1 MEKEKVEVLGMI
13 FDKENM
19 PEVGNLSV
27 TKDGT
32 FFGKDADEQYLENI
46 KSYVEDGTE
55 FINCES
61 QTFKIYS
68 SKYNEWL

>member
-1 MEKEKVEVLGMI
+1 MI

-32 FFGKDADEQYLENI
+32 FFGKDADEQ
-46 KSYVEDGTE
+46 TE
-55 FINCES
+55 
-61 QTFKIYS
+61 
-68 SKYNEWL
+68 